1 MTLKLMGSTSGSTF
15 IEAPASGSDRTITFP
30 DATGTVDTTARAGN
44 ILQVVQTSITSR
56 ESMQVTTTY
65 SDCPGLFSIQITPQ
79 ASTSKIVVMS
89 MINFVNYNQH
99 FGMRYIRKVSG
110 AADVVPSGT
119 IGDASSIRSQSMS
132 GNVYSIGYHGVDS
145 NQAIPMNFVDHDHA
159 TTSTITYQLQAH
171 NSGSPYYM
179 YFNSSHADTD
189 ASYSYRAV
197 STIIA
202 MEIAV

>member
-1 MTLKLMGSTSGSTF
+1 MGSSSGSTS

-56 ESMQVTTTY
+56 ESMYVTTTY

-99 FGMRYIRKVSG
+99 YGMRFVRRVGG
-110 AADVVPSGT
+110 ADAIPSGT
-119 IGDASSIRSQSMS
+119 IGDASSSRTQSLT
-132 GNVYSIGYHGVDS
+132 GNIYNVGFNGVDS
-145 NQAIPMNFVDHDHA
+145 NMSIPINFVDHDHA

-171 NSGSPYYM
+171 NSNNAYYM

-189 ASYSYRAV
+189 ASYSYRAI

>member
-1 MTLKLMGSTSGSTF
+1 MGSSSGSTS

-56 ESMQVTTTY
+56 ESMYVTASYT
-65 SDCPGLFSIQITPQ
+65 DCPGLFSIQITPQ
-79 ASTSKIVVMS
+79 ASTSKILVMA
-89 MINFVNYNQH
+89 MINQKNYNQH
-99 FGMRYIRKVSG
+99 YGMRFVRRVGG
-110 AADVVPSGT
+110 ADAIPSGT
-119 IGDASSIRSQSMS
+119 IGDASSSRSQSMS

-145 NQAIPMNFVDHDHA
+145 NQAIPMNFVDHNHA

-171 NSGSPYYM
+171 NSGSAYYM

>member
-1 MTLKLMGSTSGSTF
+1 MTLKLMGSSSGSTS

-56 ESMQVTTTY
+56 ESMYVTASYT
-65 SDCPGLFSIQITPQ
+65 DCPGLFSIQITPQ
-79 ASTSKIVVMS
+79 ASTSKILVMA
-89 MINFVNYNQH
+89 MINQKNYNQH
-99 FGMRYIRKVSG
+99 YGMRFVRRVGG
-110 AADVVPSGT
+110 ADAIPSGT
-119 IGDASSIRSQSMS
+119 IGDASSSRTQSLT
-132 GNVYSIGYHGVDS
+132 GNIYNVGFNGVDS
-145 NQAIPMNFVDHDHA
+145 NMSIPINFVDHNHG

-171 NSGSPYYM
+171 NSNNAYYM

-189 ASYSYRAV
+189 ASYSYRAI

>member
-1 MTLKLMGSTSGSTF
+1 MGSSSGSTS

-56 ESMQVTTTY
+56 ESMYVTASYT
-65 SDCPGLFSIQITPQ
+65 DCPGLFSIQITPQ

-99 FGMRYIRKVSG
+99 YGMRFVRRVGG
-110 AADVVPSGT
+110 ADAIPSGT
-119 IGDASSIRSQSMS
+119 IGDASSSRTQSIS

-171 NSGSPYYM
+171 NSGSAYYM

-189 ASYSYRAV
+189 ASYSYRGI